1 MVDADGMGSG
11 SVGARR
17 GLSGVRALNTG
28 AGCCV
33 NRLSG
38 VLGRLNEGLETARC
52 EGLLSMGEGAY
63 VGMGGIEVAFVRVL
77 G

>member
-1 MVDADGMGSG
+1 MVDVDGMGSG
-11 SVGARR
+11 SVEAMD

-33 NRLSG
+33 SLLSG
-38 VLGRLNEGLETARC
+38 VLGRLNEGLETTRC

-63 VGMGGIEVAFVRVL
+63 IGMGGIEVALVRAL

>member
-1 MVDADGMGSG
+1 MGSG
-11 SVGARR
+11 SVRVTG

-33 NRLSG
+33 NLLSG
-38 VLGRLNEGLETARC
+38 VLGRLNEELETTRC

-63 VGMGGIEVAFVRVL
+63 VGMGGLVLVRVI